1 MLRVLLAAVLLYP
14 VFAADGASDLLE
26 ASRRGRTKDVEAL
39 LAKGADIEVKDRDGR
54 TPLMLAAQYGHT
66 ATVEFLLA
74 KGAKAATR
82 DARGWNAYM
91 LALLAPAGGVAG
103 VVHGTHDAV
112 LRQLPQPRRFR
123 IQVNSGWSPG
133 GSIFSSCFMRPTEMT
148 AHVRDLRPDAMV
160 AEALQR
166 FAATSGRGLIA
177 IVRVDARGT
186 SEQSNLAPATD
197 VDGTL
202 ELTEQPGASCVQG
215 VDRVTLAVRAQLSLG
230 RDGEPI
236 LDREFG
242 KGVKTGMKTES
253 AANANQYG
261 ALFEAWAKSEAGPI
275 YWASLESLLARDW

>member
-1 MLRVLLAAVLLYP
+1 MLRVLLAAAFLCPL
-14 VFAADGASDLLE
+14 FAADAPTDFLE
-26 ASRRGRTKDVEAL
+26 ASRKGRTKDVEAL

-66 ATVEFLLA
+66 ATVELLLA
-74 KGAKAATR
+74 KGAKPATR

-91 LALLAPAGGVAG
+91 LALLAPAGGAAG
-103 VVHGTHDAV
+103 VVHGTHDTV

-133 GSIFSSCFMRPTEMT
+133 RSIFSSCFMRPSEMT
-148 AHVRDLRPDAMV
+148 AHVRDLRPDAMI
-160 AEALQR
+160 AEALQH

-202 ELTEQPGASCVQG
+202 ELTEEPGASCVQG

-236 LDREFG
+236 MDRKFG

-253 AANANQYG
+253 ASNANQHG
-261 ALFEAWAKSEAGPI
+261 PLFEAWAKSEAGPI
-275 YWASLESLLARDW
+275 YWASLESLLARAW